1 MTLRDISDPKK
12 QRETAALAFK
22 DAYRQY
28 KEMGL
33 DEESIINGILMTYG
47 DKELFKESFDFVVG
61 DGKNAKIDCP
71 KLEKYF
77 RSHERYFFVAGDYES
92 ARAIRYLYDAKAG
105 IYRDVSDV
113 AFKARIKEYIEKG
126 LPENV
131 KSRDIQEAFTLISL
145 QQCYKLADDIDANED
160 IVNFRNGILN
170 IRTGEFSEHTP
181 DVFSSIQLNA
191 EYHDGKQFDLERDA
205 PTFNKYLTRLVGDKE
220 TDAKKALLLE
230 YMGAI
235 ISNVAG
241 YRFKKCL
248 FLYGEKGDEG
258 KSQYINLIAHIL
270 GDRNCQPV
278 KFPNLDDRFAASS
291 FFRKR
296 LVHGGDV
303 IFNNSKTNE
312 KFMMMT
318 GGDSIDVEIKGM
330 TGFSAKYKGLMLFS
344 SNYMPTWGGNKS
356 NAAYRRLIIVS
367 CPNPIPINEQDPT
380 LFEKM
385 TKERDAIVYVALQHL
400 KNALNRNYRFTETED
415 SAAMVAKSRAENQ
428 PALQF
433 FRECCE
439 QNGKSFT
446 GDHGG
451 IEKCTRIHN
460 VYKAWFAEQH
470 PDGKCAIS
478 GFAEEIARELGKAD
492 KSEIIT
498 KKHGTR
504 YYMFALTKDAKETY
518 PLQSIGTI
526 DEVKE

>member
-1 MTLRDISDPKK
+1 MTLRDAKEGYERKSM
-12 QRETAALAFK
+12 ALS
-22 DAYRQY
+22 AYSEEY
-28 KEMGL
+28 KFYTDEMHFQPEQAL
-33 DEESIINGILMTYG
+33 QIIYNEHMDDELVCDYNFIAGS
-47 DKELFKESFDFVVG
+47 
-61 DGKNAKIDCP
+61 GKNAHIDCTQ
-71 KLEKYF
+71 LEKHF
-77 RSHERYFFVAGDYES
+77 QHHEHYFFVAGEYEG

-105 IYRDVSDV
+105 IYRNVSDT
-113 AFKARIKEYIEKG
+113 AFKAKIKEYIEKG

-131 KSRDIQEAFTLISL
+131 KSRDIQETFTLISL
-145 QQCYKLADDIDANED
+145 QPCYKLADDIDANED

-170 IRTGEFSEHTP
+170 IRTGEFSEHSP
-181 DVFSSIQLNA
+181 SVYSSIQLNA
-191 EYHDGKQFDLERDA
+191 TYHTGKQFDLERDA
-205 PTFNKYLTRLVGDKE
+205 PTFNKYLTRLVGSEE

-258 KSQYINLIAHIL
+258 KSQYIKLILHIL
-270 GDRNCQPV
+270 GESNCQSV
-278 KFPNLDDRFAASS
+278 KFPDLDDKFAASS

-312 KFMMMT
+312 VFMMMT
-318 GGDSIDVEIKGM
+318 GGDALKVEIKGM
-330 TGFSAKYKGLMLFS
+330 TPFSATYKGLMLYS
-344 SNYMPTWGGNKS
+344 SNYLPTWGGNKS
-356 NAAYRRLIIVS
+356 DAAYRRMIIVN
-367 CPNPIPINEQDPT
+367 CPNPIPINEQDPE
-380 LFEKM
+380 LFDRM
-385 TKERDAIVYVALQHL
+385 MKERDAIVYVALQHL
-400 KNALNRNYRFTETED
+400 KNALARNYRFTETKD
-415 SAAMVAKSRAENQ
+415 SEMMLAKSRAENQ

-439 QNGKSFT
+439 QNEKSLT
-446 GDHGG
+446 GEHGG

-460 VYKAWFAEQH
+460 VYKAWFADRN
-470 PDGKCAIS
+470 PDGKFTTT

-504 YYMFALTKDAKETY
+504 YYLFALTDETKEEF
-518 PLQSIGTI
+518 PVQSFGTI
-526 DEVKE
+526 DEIRE